1 MEGDSPRRPPL
12 CPGSQITSAH
22 VSARGRNP
30 DRVRDLVPSGGY
42 SPPGAQSRRTTT
54 GRSFSQAP
62 GPSPAPP
69 PPRQGSPGVAR
80 RLGPSAFS
88 PPQAASPGKAAA
100 SALRSGP
107 RPRAPPIGRFRSPAL
122 SRIAVGA
129 HPRSAPSAN
138 TASLP
143 GPRSVRRRRGPQAQA
158 VLSQKK
164 ANGEWTPEAY
174 VSRALTETEQ
184 RYSNTEKEA
193 IANASTR
200 RGEVSR
206 RTLQLHAL
214 QHAETLTGLPAGV
227 RAGAVFLRIRS
238 AVLNGSS
245 PASLRGRFW
254 RFRCTPK
261 TKLVKGEVGA

>member
-143 GPRSVRRRRGPQAQA
+143 GPRSVRRRRGSKGSLAGPSGAKQ
-158 VLSQKK
+158 S
-164 ANGEWTPEAY
+164 
-174 VSRALTETEQ
+174 
-184 RYSNTEKEA
+184 
-193 IANASTR
+193 
-200 RGEVSR
+200 
-206 RTLQLHAL
+206 
-214 QHAETLTGLPAGV
+214 GV
-227 RAGAVFLRIRS
+227 RHLR
-238 AVLNGSS
+238 VLGHA
-245 PASLRGRFW
+245 PITQSLFYC
-254 RFRCTPK
+254 FVMNVM
-261 TKLVKGEVGA
+261 LVLCLS